1 MAHELEIVD
10 GRASMAY
17 AGSVPW
23 HGLGQQVDP
32 DVSPAEMMKAANL
45 DWTVEKHPLYAHL
58 TDPKDGK
65 VKSYP
70 SGRYALVRSTD
81 NSILTVCGQQWTA
94 TQNEEAFE
102 FFKHFCDAGNAK
114 METAGSLFN
123 GQIVWAMAKLTA
135 KFTTGDGG
143 DLTQGYLLF
152 SLPHRLG
159 SSIQVRTTSVR
170 VVCNNTLTFSLNS
183 STESEYR
190 QSHMRAFDFDA
201 AKNVVQL
208 ANDTIVEQGKFA
220 EKLLKISFNEK
231 DAIRFFNG
239 LISDEALIDVKEEA
253 LLEYINTARGENS
266 RLGQLMES
274 YHKAPGATP
283 GSAWGVLNAVTHYVD
298 HKEARDNNA
307 RLNNAWYGNGDRMK
321 RKAVLTLNDLVS

>member
-17 AGSVPW
+17 AGDVPW

-32 DVSPAEMMKAANL
+32 NISPIEMMKAANL
-45 DWTVEKHPLYAHL
+45 DWTVDKHPLYAHL
-58 TDPKDGK
+58 KDPKDGK
-65 VKSYP
+65 VKSYH

-81 NSILTVCGQQWTA
+81 NAILTHCGEQWTP

-102 FFKHFCDAGNAK
+102 FFKHFCDAGNAQ
-114 METAGSLFN
+114 MDTAGSLFD
-123 GQIVWAMAKLTA
+123 GQVVWALAKLTA
-135 KFTTGDGG
+135 KFTTGDKG

-170 VVCNNTLTFSLNS
+170 VVCNNTLTWSLNS
-183 STESEYR
+183 SAQAEYR

-201 AKNVVQL
+201 ARNMIEL
-208 ANDTIVEQGKFA
+208 ANDQIVEQGKFS
-220 EKLLKISFNEK
+220 EKLLKIKFDEK
-231 DAIRFFNG
+231 AAIKFFND
-239 LISDEALIDVKEEA
+239 LISDDMLMDVKEDD

-298 HKEARDNNA
+298 HKDARDDSA
-307 RLNNAWYGNGDRMK
+307 RLNSAWYGQGDRMK
-321 RKAVLTLNDLVS
+321 RKAVTTLAELV